1 MMMFTISM
9 MMWFKM
15 EKKSTIIFPFSPI
28 LLSNIPKAVKNPM
41 IPAQRKIHVKAVKN
55 PMVPTENT
63 CKGREKF
70 IDSYKEY
77 M

>member
-1 MMMFTISM
+1 
-9 MMWFKM
+9 M

-41 IPAQRKIHVKAVKN
+41 IPA
-55 PMVPTENT
+55 ENT
-63 CKGREKF
+63 CKGREKL
-70 IDSYKEY
+70 IDSYKKY